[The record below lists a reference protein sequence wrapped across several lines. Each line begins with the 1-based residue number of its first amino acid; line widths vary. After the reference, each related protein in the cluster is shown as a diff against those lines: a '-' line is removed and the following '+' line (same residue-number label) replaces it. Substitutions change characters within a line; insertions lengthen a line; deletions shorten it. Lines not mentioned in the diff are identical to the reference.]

1 MQTSVAVANGAITG
15 TLKFIEGGL
24 SPSGP
29 LAGDGYFLALK
40 WSNPDTSAGVDSL
53 KVGLVPS
60 SSGMDLVECLDD
72 LDRNGV
78 FKITNKNKQKLVIV
92 QSGNGKS
99 RTQNFDLSQL
109 TLDDGEGA

>member
-1 MQTSVAVANGAITG
+1 MQTSVAVTNGKVTG

-60 SSGMDLVECLDD
+60 ASGMDLVECLDD
-72 LDRNGV
+72 PDRNGV
-78 FKITNKNKQKLVIV
+78 FKIADKDTQVVKLV
-92 QSGNGKS
+92 QSGAG
-99 RTQNFDLSQL
+99 RVCIQELDLSGL
-109 TLDDGEGA
+109 TLESTGV